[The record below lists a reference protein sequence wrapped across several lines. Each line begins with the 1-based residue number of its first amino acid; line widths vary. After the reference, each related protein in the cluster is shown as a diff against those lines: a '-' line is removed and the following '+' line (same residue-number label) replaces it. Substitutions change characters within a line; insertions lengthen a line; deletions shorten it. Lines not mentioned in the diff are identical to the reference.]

1 MVRLM
6 NSADIV
12 GIVFAI
18 LIVLLLLVVFS
29 VDNTRMKMF
38 LVNIVG
44 MNNNS
49 CE

>member
-1 MVRLM
+1 MVRIM

-38 LVNIVG
+38 LVNNVG

-49 CE
+49 CK